1 MKIDKIKKLK
11 RQGKAFSVLS
21 KIFTIVLGII
31 LVLVLFGIIATQV
44 FLYWG
49 FGTLILTLL
58 ASMYVLPVLGILL
71 ALLLIMYTVKMLIY
85 RKPKGQMIF
94 RTVLSTI
101 VLIGMLI
108 VPLGSFIIIG
118 VSLSLIP
125 YIALLVLSIIALIF
139 WNDNISKQYKLLI
152 EDAINTELEKQDSPE
167 HLNSITEDAIIK
179 SGRKKIIIASIAIIV
194 FIILLVIVIAIAMD
208 IKKAKEEKEKE
219 ISENILSGMTS
230 SSGDVYEQKQVE
242 EYKYF
247 ADDKNGV
254 LVQMKAPFRD
264 RYIVEIYKT
273 EDGGENWNKIDTNV
287 GGVYVGTE
295 FLFINENIGF
305 FHDPHGG
312 VDSYGSLE
320 ITTDGGYTWNNVK
333 VNKPDSITENN
344 IFFNDLPK
352 QEGDKLTVVAYTVR
366 LTRYPNEK
374 YYEFESTDS
383 GITWDYVRV
392 LEPEA

>member
-101 VLIGMLI
+101 VLISILI
-108 VPLGSFIIIG
+108 VPLCSFIIIC

-125 YIALLVLSIIALIF
+125 YIALFVLSIIALIF